1 MIQRRSVHSD
11 LRIHARFLAWPV
23 SVAIALRT
31 LIALVAYGNR
41 DIASILWP
49 RGIEMLGVAKSLST
63 GAGFSSP
70 FGIPTGPTAFVTPV
84 YPGILSLILRIFG
97 QQTSASAWAIV
108 LMQCLVSALTVIPVF
123 AIALSVFDLRVA
135 KSAAWIWA
143 LFPYAVILPTN
154 IIWESSSS
162 ALALAAGVYLQLRA
176 FHSAQPSRWTI
187 AAVWWAGA
195 CLLNAAFLLMFP
207 ALLLL
212 AILRREINFRAAAV
226 SCAAF
231 VAILVPWSLRN
242 YLVMGRVIP
251 LRDNFPLELW
261 IGNHSGTEFR
271 FTPEIHPAFNAAD
284 LQHYQQVGELAYMDE
299 KAASAKAFIRNHASQ
314 FLANTLKRIARFWF
328 IGVNGLLYL
337 VAPLAAFGIAGL
349 AIAFRRKV
357 PAAGLF
363 GIILLVYP
371 LPYYLTHP
379 DMRYQHPIQPLLA
392 ILAAALLAAQ
402 NSGMRLDASGRRLA

>member
-1 MIQRRSVHSD
+1 MPAN
-11 LRIHARFLAWPV
+11 LRIHTRFLARTT
-23 SVAIALRT
+23 SVAMSLR
-31 LIALVAYGNR
+31 ALVAVFAYWNR

-70 FGIPTGPTAFVTPV
+70 FGLYTGPTAFVTPV

-97 QQTSASAWAIV
+97 QQTNASAWAI
-108 LMQCLVSALTVIPVF
+108 LLLQCVVSALTVIPIF
-123 AIALSVFDLRVA
+123 AIALQVFDLRVA
-135 KSAAWIWA
+135 RGAAWIWA

-154 IIWESSSS
+154 IIWESSFSAF
-162 ALALAAGVYLQLRA
+162 ALAIGVYLQLRA
-176 FHSAQPSRWTI
+176 LHSAQATRWI
-187 AAVWWAGA
+187 IVAVWWAGA

-207 ALLLL
+207 VLLLL
-212 AILRREINFRAAAV
+212 AILRSQVNFRAAAI
-226 SCAAF
+226 SALAF
-231 VAILVPWSLRN
+231 IIVLVPWSVRN
-242 YLVMGRVIP
+242 YRVMGRVIP

-271 FTPEIHPAFNAAD
+271 FTPEIHPAFNSAD

-299 KAASAKAFIRNHASQ
+299 KDAAAKAFIRDHPGQ
-314 FLANTLKRIARFWF
+314 FFINTCKRIARFWF
-328 IGVNGLLYL
+328 IGINGLIYL

-392 ILAAALLAAQ
+392 VLAAYFFAAFRAE
-402 NSGMRLDASGRRLA
+402 NIATPVSR